1 MKKISNIQGILQI
14 YVLVQKRIV
23 QLSNTNIC
31 VIFVEFIKYMY
42 NLSYLCWKL
51 QIRVNLTLN
60 SNSLLLLKNLLTTT
74 FAFWS
79 A

>member
-1 MKKISNIQGILQI
+1 MKKISNIHRILQI

-23 QLSNTNIC
+23 QLSNIC

>member
-1 MKKISNIQGILQI
+1 MKKISNIHGILQI

-23 QLSNTNIC
+23 QLSNIC
-31 VIFVEFIKYMY
+31 VIFVEFIKYVY

-51 QIRVNLTLN
+51 KIRVNLTLN